1 MVVVWRG
8 MLWWNICINCLDLL
22 GQSISL
28 RVRGIFIGKQPT
40 EGSIWLFLCVF
51 MYQLRLEHQDTSVRS
66 DQSDDSDERRWYYLL
81 M

>member
-22 GQSISL
+22 RQSISL

-40 EGSIWLFLCVF
+40 EGIYLAILVRLHVSI
-51 MYQLRLEHQDTSVRS
+51 ET
-66 DQSDDSDERRWYYLL
+66 
-81 M
+81 